1 MSIFKR
7 QRGAVLPNG
16 LIVAITTD
24 WDLTEICANGRI
36 QKSVSVA
43 YEVLIQRE
51 QAWNVHET
59 HCKCNKNI

>member
-36 QKSVSVA
+36 QKKRLSGLRS
-43 YEVLIQRE
+43 
-51 QAWNVHET
+51 T
-59 HCKCNKNI
+59 HPT